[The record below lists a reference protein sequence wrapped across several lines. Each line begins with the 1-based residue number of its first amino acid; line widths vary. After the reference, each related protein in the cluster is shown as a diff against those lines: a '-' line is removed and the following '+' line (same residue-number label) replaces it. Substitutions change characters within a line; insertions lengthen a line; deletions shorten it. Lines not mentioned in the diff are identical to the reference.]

1 MAGTV
6 TAHVLGLDL
15 GLAHIGAAR
24 LFHPVAAERDELPRL
39 LSTERRSSP
48 TVHGRAPIEQR
59 SRRISDAARWAASRA
74 SSSTVLVVIEA
85 PAYAAQHGQPHE
97 RGGVWWRVVEQLVA
111 WDLPVAVV
119 PPKTAK
125 RHATGNGNAEKVDV
139 RRAMA
144 QAHPG
149 CGLDRVSLDE
159 SDAAAL
165 VTIGADWL
173 GWPIRSAAIALDLWN
188 DGRVLEG
195 ASWPDRSRV

>member
-1 MAGTV
+1 M

-24 LFHPVAAERDELPRL
+24 LFHPVAAERDELARL
-39 LSTERRSSP
+39 LVTERRSSD

-59 SRRISDAARWAASRA
+59 SNRISAAARWAAGRA
-74 SSSTVLVVIEA
+74 SSDTVLVVVEA
-85 PAYAAQHGQPHE
+85 PAYAAQHGMPHE
-97 RGGVWWRVVEQLVA
+97 RGGVWWRVVEQLVG
-111 WDLPVAVV
+111 WNLPVAVV
-119 PPKTAK
+119 PPATAK

-139 RRAMA
+139 RRAMDR
-144 QAHPG
+144 AHPG
-149 CGLDRVSLDE
+149 CGIGRASLDE
-159 SDAAAL
+159 ADAAAL

-173 GWPIRSAAIALDLWN
+173 GWPVRTAAIALDLWN